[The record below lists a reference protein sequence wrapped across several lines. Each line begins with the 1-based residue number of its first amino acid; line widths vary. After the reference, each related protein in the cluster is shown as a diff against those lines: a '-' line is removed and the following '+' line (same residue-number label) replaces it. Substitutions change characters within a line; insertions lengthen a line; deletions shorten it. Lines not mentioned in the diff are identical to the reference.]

1 MAGEYVK
8 TEAAQKA
15 ERRFY
20 PKRDAA
26 ANYMARLTWALNF
39 AQSPVEDFTPGQKL
53 DAQTALAVFP
63 GGWADAAKK
72 ENGQSQRAIFSEQQ
86 MLDAHEK
93 LSTMFEDWLT
103 KRVVFVKPA
112 PPEWQIFNGQ
122 KGPALDFI
130 QVDNITHVQ
139 HLIARIAVLLV
150 FYGDRIRRCTAPAK
164 RGKGRVC
171 GRLYAGSHKK
181 LFCSQRCQLRAGKQA
196 SRKRAQTKGGH
207 HAKKKKVS

>member
-1 MAGEYVK
+1 MVGVYVK

-20 PKRDAA
+20 PKRDGA

-53 DAQTALAVFP
+53 DAQTALALFP
-63 GGWADAAKK
+63 GGWPEAA
-72 ENGQSQRAIFSEQQ
+72 NPGLRAVFTEQQ

-93 LSTMFEDWLT
+93 LSTMFEEWLT
-103 KRVVFVKPA
+103 KRVVYVKPA
-112 PPEWQIFNGQ
+112 PPEWEIFNGE
-122 KGPALDFI
+122 KGPSLDFI
-130 QVDNITHVQ
+130 QVDHISDVQ
-139 HLIARIAVLLV
+139 HLIARVAVLLV

-164 RGKGRVC
+164 RGKGALC
-171 GRLYAGSHKK
+171 NRLYAGSHKR

-196 SRKRAQTKGGH
+196 SRQRAQTKGGSDG
-207 HAKKKKVS
+207 KSKRS